1 MSQTTGLTTIS
12 EEDIARHQA
21 VAQSMVTR
29 VVVLVTQDGSSS
41 TPLAGTNRRFV
52 STVSTRGMRKTR
64 EIELGK
70 TIQSVRANDQMLS
83 IPQHTLLYRTRR
95 GISVALAVAEIFA
108 RQTDLESLQSR
119 NAGAPLQGEEA
130 ER

>member
-70 TIQSVRANDQMLS
+70 TTDTFRVGAGASAIEELS
-83 IPQHTLLYRTRR
+83 FSLITHRITL
-95 GISVALAVAEIFA
+95 
-108 RQTDLESLQSR
+108 DLEASAR
-119 NAGAPLQGEEA
+119 M
-130 ER
+130 ERQALVEGFTMLLRGLGR

>member
-12 EEDIARHQA
+12 EEDIARHRP

-29 VVVLVTQDGSSS
+29 VVVLTKQDGTSS

-52 STVSTRGMRKTR
+52 STVSTGGMRRTR
-64 EIELGK
+64 EIELAK

-83 IPQHTLLYRTRR
+83 IPQHALLFRTRR
-95 GISVALAVAEIFA
+95 GIAVALA
-108 RQTDLESLQSR
+108 
-119 NAGAPLQGEEA
+119 G
-130 ER
+130 